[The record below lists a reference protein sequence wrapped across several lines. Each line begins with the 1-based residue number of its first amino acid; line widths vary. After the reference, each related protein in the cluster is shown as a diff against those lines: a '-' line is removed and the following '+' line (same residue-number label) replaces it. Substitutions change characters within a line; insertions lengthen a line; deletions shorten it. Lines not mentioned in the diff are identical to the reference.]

1 MARVNADPLDVVR
14 DALLAAGCDPKGGQ
28 RITAKCP
35 AHNDGNPSLS
45 VARGTEQ
52 AVVFTCHAGCDPDD
66 VIAALRL
73 EWSDLMEDDDYV
85 SPERTQRRIEAV
97 YRYTDENDRALF
109 EVVRYD
115 PKDFRQRR
123 PDGTWGLGNARR
135 VPYKLSAVLRAV
147 RAAQTVYVCEG
158 EKDVLAV
165 EREGAVATCNPGGA
179 LKWLDDYDRFFA
191 GADVV
196 IVGDDDPAGHRHVL
210 DVERHLKP
218 VAKSVKVVL
227 PVAGAKDVAVHL
239 GRGLG
244 LDDLRPF
251 TPDTKPPPEGWEPPV
266 PLGYQGKAPVF
277 PAHRFPPWLNQY
289 VCALATSMQVPVD
302 LPAMLALAVL
312 ATAAGGRAMVEIKR
326 QFVEPLNLYV
336 SVAMPPGARKT
347 PVFMRMIA
355 PLVEYE
361 ESAVDALRAELK
373 ETKVRKAVAAADATK
388 AQNDAERA
396 SPEAKEE
403 AVHFAA
409 AMAQLADDIV
419 IPTLPRLLVDDATPE
434 ALSSLLAEQGGRIGL
449 FSDEGEVF
457 KMMAGRYSSSG
468 PNLAVYLKGHV
479 GSPIRVDRKGREPE
493 YVKRPALTLGLTV
506 QPEVLESVMAI
517 EGARGRGLLGRF
529 LWSVPPSNIGARES
543 DPAPVPDDV
552 EQRYN
557 DEMRTL
563 VTTLAEWVDDDR
575 AVLVFT
581 PDARAKLIAYQK
593 ALEPRLA
600 PTGDLGHI
608 SDWSAK
614 LVGHVAR
621 LAGLLHLAADVR
633 HGAQKAVGAGT
644 VDDAITIAGYLITH
658 ALIAFDAMQSSRAR
672 LDAQAVLAWIDRKAV
687 SSFSQREV
695 HHGLQH
701 RFANAEELKEA
712 LGLLEGNGYI
722 RRAIPPEGITR
733 RGRPPGP
740 KYQVNPLNPDL
751 TGNHT

>member
-1 MARVNADPLDVVR
+1 MVNADPLDVVR
-14 DALLAAGCDPKGGQ
+14 DALMAAGCDPRGGQ

-35 AHNDGNPSLS
+35 AHADKNPSLS

-52 AVVFTCHAGCDPDD
+52 AVVFRCHAGCEPDA

-73 EWSDLMEDDDYV
+73 EWSDLIDDDDEPY
-85 SPERTQRRIEAV
+85 ERPQRRIEAV
-97 YRYTDENDRALF
+97 YRYVDERGAPLF
-109 EVVRYD
+109 EVVRFD

-123 PDGTWGLGNARR
+123 ADGTWTMAGVRR
-135 VPYKLSAVLRAV
+135 VPYKLATVIAAV
-147 RAAQTVYVCEG
+147 AAGQTVYVCEG
-158 EKDVLAV
+158 EKDVHAV
-165 EREGAVATCNPGGA
+165 EQAGAVATTNPGGA
-179 LKWLDDYDRFFA
+179 LKWLDDYDRFFK

-196 IVGDDDPAGHRHVL
+196 IVGDDDPTGHRHVI

-218 VAKSVKVVL
+218 VAKSVKVML
-227 PVAGAKDVAVHL
+227 PVAGAKDVAEHL

-251 TPDTKPPPEGWEPPV
+251 VAGETNPAGGWEPPV
-266 PLGYQGKAPVF
+266 PMGYQGKPPIF

-289 VCALATSMQVPVD
+289 VCALAEAMQVPVD
-302 LPAMLALAVL
+302 LPAMLSLAVL

-336 SVAMPPGARKT
+336 AVAMPPGARKT
-347 PVFMRMIA
+347 PVFMRMVA
-355 PLVEYE
+355 PLVAYE
-361 ESAVDALRAELK
+361 RDAVAALRAELN
-373 ETKVRKAVAAADATK
+373 ETKVRKAVAAAEATK

-396 SPEAKEE
+396 SPDAKEE

-434 ALSSLLAEQGGRIGL
+434 ALTSLLAEQGGRIGL

-493 YVKRPALTLGLTV
+493 YVENPALTLGLTV

-529 LWSVPPSNIGARES
+529 LWSLPPSNIGGRDS
-543 DPAPVPDDV
+543 DPVAVPEAV
-552 EQRYN
+552 EARYG

-563 VTTLAEWVDDDR
+563 VATLAEWKGDNK

-581 PDARAKLIAYQK
+581 PEARAKLIAYQGR
-593 ALEPRLA
+593 LEPRLA
-600 PTGDLGHI
+600 LEGDLGHI
-608 SDWSAK
+608 ADWAAK
-614 LVGHVAR
+614 LVGHVGR

-633 HGAQKAVGAGT
+633 TGCKTNVGVET
-644 VDDAITIAGYLITH
+644 VDDAIAIAGYLIEH
-658 ALIAFDAMQSSRAR
+658 ALVSFDAMQSSRVR
-672 LDAQAVLAWIDRKAV
+672 LDAQAILVWAQGRDV
-687 SSFSQREV
+687 PVFSRRDA
-695 HHGLQH
+695 H
-701 RFANAEELKEA
+701 RAHEHRVANVEELKEA
-712 LGLLEGNGYI
+712 LALLEGNGFI
-722 RRAIPPEGITR
+722 RQVEQPKATPR
-733 RGRPPGP
+733 RGHPFGP
-740 KYQVNPLNPDL
+740 KYMVNPLNPGLAD
-751 TGNHT
+751 